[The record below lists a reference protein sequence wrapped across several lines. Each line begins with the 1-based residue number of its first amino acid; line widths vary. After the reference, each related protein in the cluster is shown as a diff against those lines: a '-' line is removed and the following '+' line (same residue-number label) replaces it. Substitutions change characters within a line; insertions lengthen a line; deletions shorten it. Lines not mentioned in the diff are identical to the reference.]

1 MGLTAREA
9 FKVGYLKRCAVD
21 GLSPEQT
28 SQSVKT
34 AAEKL
39 SFLGGLMDK
48 GWDLAKGVGGAA
60 VGYGLPLALAAPP
73 IAGGLAGYGLAK
85 ATDWD
90 DTDIADV
97 QDGEILDEL
106 RRQTQ
111 DLQRRRQVMDYQKAT
126 QRTGR
131 VFL

>member
-9 FKVGYLKRCAVD
+9 FKVGFLKRCAFD

-28 SQSVKT
+28 AQSVKM

-39 SFLGGLMDK
+39 SFIGGLLDK
-48 GWDLAKGVGGAA
+48 GWDVAKGVGNAA
-60 VGYGLPLALAAPP
+60 LSYGVPLALAAPP
-73 IAGGLAGYGLAK
+73 VAGGLAGYGLAK

-90 DTDIADV
+90 DTDIQDV

-106 RRQTQ
+106 RRHTE
-111 DLQRRRQVMDYQKAT
+111 DLKRRRQVMDYQKAT